1 MTAETFQI
9 TQSFRVFGIGADGTT
24 RFFALPS
31 EAIITIVAECAV
43 SGRVQI
49 LYDHELYVTFKRN
62 LMLRLKRERDLA
74 GSTVS
79 FAVNKEITEV

>member
-9 TQSFRVFGIGADGTT
+9 TEPFRVFGFGADGTA
-24 RFFALPS
+24 RFFALPA
-31 EAIITIVAECAV
+31 EAIISIVAECAV

-62 LMLRLKRERDLA
+62 LMSHLKRARDLA
-74 GSTVS
+74 GNT
-79 FAVNKEITEV
+79 APLAGNKEITEV